1 MSWWHCSCCFKGRSR
16 GTSNVWGERRGAR
29 HCDPT
34 HTTQHTRPNT
44 HDPTHI
50 YTHAR
55 ARHAA
60 TDRHRIQTPAGSRAR
75 RSRLCREHRGEHQ
88 NTPWSLAARPWPRT
102 TLRVSRAGLLLA
114 PNDPHRSG
122 TVCSSH
128 PARPPHVVHPAQDGS
143 APTRRSLISKH
154 LFHRLYNSNSIASE
168 THEHKSVSVDL
179 QSHRRT
185 M

>member
-1 MSWWHCSCCFKGRSR
+1 MGAHGGASSVWGELHAEELATATQHIHTRAR
-16 GTSNVWGERRGAR
+16 GTSPPTGTGSRR
-29 HCDPT
+29 
-34 HTTQHTRPNT
+34 RPVRVPGGP
-44 HDPTHI
+44 DF
-50 YTHAR
+50 
-55 ARHAA
+55 AA
-60 TDRHRIQTPAGSRAR
+60 TTEANTKTP
-75 RSRLCREHRGEHQ
+75 RGH
-88 NTPWSLAARPWPRT
+88 LAARPWPRT

-168 THEHKSVSVDL
+168 THEHKSVLVDL

>member
-1 MSWWHCSCCFKGRSR
+1 VSRCTSMSWWHCSCCFKGRSR
-16 GTSNVWGERRGAR
+16 GTSNAWGERRGAR

-34 HTTQHTRPNT
+34 P
-44 HDPTHI
+44 I
-50 YTHAR
+50 YTRTR
-55 ARHAA
+55 ARE
-60 TDRHRIQTPAGSRAR
+60 AR
-75 RSRLCREHRGEHQ
+75 RYRPAPDPDAGRFACQEVPTLPRAPRR
-88 NTPWSLAARPWPRT
+88 TPKHPVVILPLAPGPRT

-168 THEHKSVSVDL
+168 THEHKSVLVDL

>member
-1 MSWWHCSCCFKGRSR
+1 VFRCASISWCGCSCCFKGRSW
-16 GTSNVWGERRGAR
+16 GTSNVWGELHAKGTR

-34 HTTQHTRPNT
+34 PIHA
-44 HDPTHI
+44 
-50 YTHAR
+50 HAR

-75 RSRLCREHRGEHQ
+75 RSRLCRDHRGEHQ
-88 NTPWSLAARPWPRT
+88 NTRGHLAARPWPRT

-168 THEHKSVSVDL
+168 THQHKSVSVDL